1 MQPEPTKEWAIAK
14 KAIKGES
21 RPAFET
27 NRLTMVDLDSFH
39 APIAVRFSGL
49 PRAAGSSRRSTD
61 IGRRSPHSAR
71 WMLGMTADLPVA
83 AKRII

>member
-49 PRAAGSSRRSTD
+49 PRAAGSSRRS
-61 IGRRSPHSAR
+61 PHSAR